1 MACSNNELDVSRGT
15 SRTEVRAEF
24 CILLACSIAKLEEKP
39 STRKKRTRLRNMNET
54 YWNICT
60 WLSLGISNT
69 IYDHA
74 LDLPYAQEEVKPA
87 PELAEKKRAV
97 IES

>member
-1 MACSNNELDVSRGT
+1 
-15 SRTEVRAEF
+15 
-24 CILLACSIAKLEEKP
+24 
-39 STRKKRTRLRNMNET
+39 MNET

-87 PELAEKKRAV
+87 PELAEK
-97 IES
+97 ESRNRIISSDIRS